1 MYESKRA
8 AMSDTLLGIPRY
20 NHPYQYLL
28 HSETHPPCAGVYTYN
43 RQLRLCKMGLGDVTT
58 YDARKMAMPSATAAT
73 TIDTQAMRRVT
84 LDAVQFMQ

>member
-1 MYESKRA
+1 
-8 AMSDTLLGIPRY
+8 
-20 NHPYQYLL
+20 
-28 HSETHPPCAGVYTYN
+28 
-43 RQLRLCKMGLGDVTT
+43 MGLEDVST